1 MKNLNYEY
9 YRDVLKNAKFTKEK
23 CQICSSEE
31 NCLEGIYFE
40 QGSQL
45 KSVCL
50 NCLNEGKIKVDIPT
64 YLRDKLYESIK
75 NNDINKDKKAI
86 ELKANK
92 LIEKLE
98 KTPPVPWIQSNDW
111 PVCCGDFLK
120 FIGEWEQENFNE
132 KAENGIGKEKFEALL
147 DENTRKKIDNID
159 MVWEDLESETVA
171 FVFRCNHCNKYI
183 VVCQSY

>member
-1 MKNLNYEY
+1 
-9 YRDVLKNAKFTKEK
+9 
-23 CQICSSEE
+23 
-31 NCLEGIYFE
+31 LEGIYFE

-75 NNDINKDKKAI
+75 NNYINKDKKAI

-98 KTPPVPWIQSNDW
+98 KTEDSCGCGCGCDGGEKEEKTS
-111 PVCCGDFLK
+111 CCQD
-120 FIGEWEQENFNE
+120 
-132 KAENGIGKEKFEALL
+132 KEETK
-147 DENTRKKIDNID
+147 
-159 MVWEDLESETVA
+159 ES
-171 FVFRCNHCNKYI
+171 CCSDKDS
-183 VVCQSY
+183 CC